1 MEIKIKSNNIISSRK
16 EMTKRDLIETLL
28 IILNKITEYTDTLEQ
43 RTPSIFDK
51 NISQQQELDMEDL
64 STCSSSNEENFI
76 INNSDKKD
84 NYTLTD
90 FFYFWIDKL
99 DFDENLLLLTMM
111 NIDKLLS
118 KEFILI
124 EDNIKNVLFTCMI
137 ITQKNYEDV
146 NYTNKD
152 YAKIL
157 NVSVEDLLNMELVF
171 LGYIDFSLYISQE
184 DFDEYKLKIQKFW
197 KKTLSFLTFS

>member
-51 NISQQQELDMEDL
+51 NISQQQELDMDDL
-64 STCSSSNEENFI
+64 STCSSSNEENSI

-118 KEFILI
+118 KEFILT

>member
-1 MEIKIKSNNIISSRK
+1 MEIKIKSNSIISSRK

-118 KEFILI
+118 KEFILT

-157 NVSVEDLLNMELVF
+157 NLSVEDLLNMELVF

>member
-1 MEIKIKSNNIISSRK
+1 MNMTQNGLIPSK

-28 IILNKITEYTDTLEQ
+28 IILQKITEYTDTLEQ

-84 NYTLTD
+84 NDTLTD

-99 DFDENLLLLTMM
+99 NFDENLLLLTMM

-118 KEFILI
+118 KEFILT

>member
-118 KEFILI
+118 KEFILTK
-124 EDNIKNVLFTCMI
+124 DNIKNVLFTCMI

>member
-1 MEIKIKSNNIISSRK
+1 MEIKIKSNSIISSRK

-118 KEFILI
+118 KEFILTK
-124 EDNIKNVLFTCMI
+124 DNIKNVLFTCMI

-157 NVSVEDLLNMELVF
+157 NLSVEDLLNMELVF

>member
-1 MEIKIKSNNIISSRK
+1 MEIKIKSNNILSSRK

-28 IILNKITEYTDTLEQ
+28 IILQKITEYTDTLEQ
-43 RTPSIFDK
+43 RTPSIFDR
-51 NISQQQELDMEDL
+51 NISKQQELDMDGL
-64 STCSSSNEENFI
+64 STCSSSNEETFI

-90 FFYFWIDKL
+90 FFYLWIDRL

-118 KEFILI
+118 KEFILT
-124 EDNIKNVLFTCMI
+124 ENNIKNVLFTCMI

-146 NYTNKD
+146 NYSNKD

-157 NVSVEDLLNMELVF
+157 NVSVEE
-171 LGYIDFSLYISQE
+171 
-184 DFDEYKLKIQKFW
+184 
-197 KKTLSFLTFS
+197 